1 MFLIKSVFPPP
12 GSSSRGRG
20 HIFSYV
26 QPFCKRAVSDLDRSM
41 NRSIWVYVG
50 HNSFIEGSHMTK
62 NTASGLKPSG
72 EELRLSRASSKQS
85 FIY

>member
-1 MFLIKSVFPPP
+1 
-12 GSSSRGRG
+12 
-20 HIFSYV
+20 
-26 QPFCKRAVSDLDRSM
+26 M